1 MTPGR
6 LARRL
11 LLLALLWWALS
22 GGGSA
27 WAWGVPVI
35 LVAALVMPR
44 SGVARLRP
52 LALLAFL
59 PMALWL
65 ALRGGLQVAMLACRP
80 GPSPHSRVIDHPW
93 HCLPE
98 GPGRLLMAS
107 LVNLIP
113 GTLTLRLTPDRLR
126 VHVLKPNT
134 DTPAELVRLE
144 TRVARLYRHGNAG
157 GENESRGENE
167 NRGENEEKEL
177 R

>member
-6 LARRL
+6 LARRFL
-11 LLLALLWWALS
+11 PLALLWWAIS

-27 WAWGVPVI
+27 WAWGVPAI
-35 LVAALVMPR
+35 LIAALAMPQ
-44 SGVARLRP
+44 SGASRLRP

-59 PMALWL
+59 PLALWL
-65 ALRGGLQVAMLACRP
+65 ALRGGLQVAALACRP
-80 GPSPHSRVIDHPW
+80 RPRLESRVIDHPW

>member
-113 GTLTLRLTPDRLR
+113 GTLTLRLTPAGLQ
-126 VHVLKPNT
+126 VHVLQMRA
-134 DTPAELVRLE
+134 DTRLGLARLE
-144 TRVARLYRHGNAG
+144 TRVAHLYAVSAAGNASDEA
-157 GENESRGENE
+157 GEAR
-167 NRGENEEKEL
+167 
-177 R
+177 